1 MKNPLKNKHIIDLEK
16 ISLNHKY
23 DKGYISRIYI
33 KNSQKSIALQR
44 KKKKLNNP
52 TRKLAKGMKRHL
64 TEEVIQMA
72 NEHMK
77 RCLTS
82 LTIKKM

>member
-16 ISLNHKY
+16 ISLNHKS
-23 DKGYISRIYI
+23 DKGYICRIYI
-33 KNSQKSIALQR
+33 KNSLKSRAVKR
-44 KKKKLNNP
+44 KKTLNNS

-64 TEEVIQMA
+64 TEEGIQMA

-82 LTIKKM
+82 FTIKEM